1 MQCLLLCGAGD
12 GDGRGG
18 VRDALG
24 VGADVG
30 GGDGACDGRVAA
42 VASALGAV
50 CGRAVGA
57 VLGGRDRPGRG
68 AALRAGAAG
77 WLLTGAGG
85 RAAPACWWP
94 CGTAARY
101 TAVDVAAATVAA
113 VPNAAQWTRR
123 TRPAPRSQRRPA
135 AITRPRDG
143 TGSMADRQR
152 GRREARSATRTAARW
167 RSGGSASDT

>member
-1 MQCLLLCGAGD
+1 MPRILMQCLLLCGAGD

-85 RAAPACWWP
+85 RAAPP
-94 CGTAARY
+94 RGTPPSTWR
-101 TAVDVAAATVAA
+101 
-113 VPNAAQWTRR
+113 PPRSPRCR
-123 TRPAPRSQRRPA
+123 TRPSGPAGPGRLREASVGQPRSPGPGTAPA
-135 AITRPRDG
+135 AW
-143 TGSMADRQR
+143 
-152 GRREARSATRTAARW
+152 RTASGAAAR
-167 RSGGSASDT
+167 RAARPGPPPAGAPGA